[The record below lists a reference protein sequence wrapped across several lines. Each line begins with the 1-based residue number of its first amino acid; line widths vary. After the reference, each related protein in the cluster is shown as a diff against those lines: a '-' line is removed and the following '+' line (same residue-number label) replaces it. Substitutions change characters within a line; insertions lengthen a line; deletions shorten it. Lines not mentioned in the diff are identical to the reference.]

1 MIKRIAACLLFAAI
15 LLLLAATVLHRDR
28 YRSMIGERP
37 AAPAVQASPSTGPQP
52 EAPAAERP
60 AAEEREERP
69 AEAAAETGEAL
80 LRADSLR

>member
-52 EAPAAERP
+52 EAPAAE
-60 AAEEREERP
+60 EREERP